1 MAIRHLVSAGGAVA
15 LFCSTLATGAV
26 PVEVPDARG
35 VFSGAYRAVRFDVSP
50 PLRSMTPIPPDDLFA
65 DSVFFDMMIDPDP
78 PGKLTYGEQDVDQA
92 VQEWNG
98 APLLIPAPTHNFIV
112 GTGTANPPD
121 PVGDVGP
128 NHYVRMS
135 NASFQIFN
143 KTGVSQ
149 FGPAQI
155 NTLFA
160 GFGGACEVENAG
172 DPIVLYDQLAD
183 RWLLTQFSDGTA
195 PFFLCVALSTSSDP
209 TGTYFRWAFPTA
221 GFPDYPK
228 FGVWPN
234 AYLFSTRETTTSS
247 IGAYAVDRAQML
259 AGVPNPVVI
268 SFVNSLNSEFTEF
281 LGDGLLPADVDGS
294 TPPPAGSPAYFLGTM
309 DDGGPY
315 GAEFDAIFVWEFDIN
330 FANPPASSFV
340 LSSILP
346 IAPYDTIYPC
356 NGRSCVPQ
364 PPPLGAVDILSYR
377 QRPMHR
383 AAYRNYGG
391 YESIVTNQSV
401 EAAANMAGIRW
412 WEIRSPGNNPVLY
425 QDSTYAPGVT
435 DQVQRWMGS
444 IAADKAGNLGLGYSA
459 SSTTVFPSI
468 RYSGRLESDALG
480 TMAQGEGVIIDA
492 AGGSTQT
499 TRRWGDYTS
508 INIDPTDDCTFWYI
522 NEYFAV
528 SGTQWTLRAGSFKF
542 PECGQPNYSLT
553 VLPLTQDVCAGDP
566 ASYSVYLQPFDGFV
580 DPAAMS
586 SSGEPAGT
594 TATFLPPLL
603 PMSMTGSYTISNTG
617 ALAFGTYGANVTAT
631 AGAGPTVRQ
640 RSVSFD
646 LYTAAPAGPTLTSP
660 ADGAIDLK
668 INPLL
673 TWNAPAEAQTYVA
686 EVATDAAFTNIV
698 FTSAVLTA
706 TQVRVPPIL
715 STNTTYYWRVRATN
729 ACGTGVNSAAFSF
742 TTRPAPGQCALPP
755 PVQPLVNYAD
765 NMENGAN
772 GWTVDPPT
780 GTTWSQSTASPSSG
794 LRSWLAVDVV
804 TASDQRLISPAI
816 ALPAGQTYM
825 TLRFDHEVNME
836 PNGGG
841 ACFDGGFVEISTDNG
856 TTWTPIPATDVL
868 EDFQDGPLDG
878 GQQAWCGTQAYTRTS
893 LDIASYAGQTVR
905 FRFRAITDGSVGFA
919 PEGWYVDDVQ
929 VIGCGT
935 SDTMLNDG
943 FEDPL

>member
-1 MAIRHLVSAGGAVA
+1 MMHRIILVACSALLLPGVAGAA
-15 LFCSTLATGAV
+15 
-26 PVEVPDARG
+26 PVEVPDLRG
-35 VFSGAYRAVRFDVSP
+35 TFRGAYTAVKFDVSP
-50 PLRSMTPIPPDDLFA
+50 PLRSITPVGPPQFTG
-65 DSVFFDMMIDPDP
+65 SVFYALMVDPDP
-78 PGKLTYGEQDVDQA
+78 PRGIDWQADDVDPV
-92 VQEWNG
+92 VQRWTG
-98 APLLIPAPTHNFIV
+98 PPLLIPAPAQNFVV
-112 GTGTANPPD
+112 GSDNPNPPD

-128 NHYVRMS
+128 NHYVRMA

-143 KTGVSQ
+143 KTGTSL

-183 RWLLTQFSDGTA
+183 RWLLTQFSNSTP

-228 FGVWPN
+228 FGIWPN

-268 SFVNSLNSEFTEF
+268 SFVNSLNGSFTEF
-281 LGDGLLPADVDGS
+281 LGDGLLPADVDGN
-294 TPPPAGSPAYFLGTM
+294 TPPPAGSPAYFVGTM

-315 GAEFDAIFVWEFDIN
+315 GAEFDAIFIWEFDIN

-356 NGRSCVPQ
+356 DGRSCIPQ

-401 EAAANMAGIRW
+401 EAAPSMAGIRW
-412 WEIRSPGNNPVLY
+412 WEIRNPGNNPVLY

-468 RYSGRLESDALG
+468 RYTGRLESDPLG
-480 TMAQGEGVIIDA
+480 TMGQGEGVIINA
-492 AGGSTQT
+492 TGGNGQVN

-508 INIDPTDDCTFWYI
+508 MNIDPTDDCTFWYI

-528 SGTQWTLRAGSFKF
+528 TGTTWTLRAGSFKF

-553 VLPLTQDVCAGDP
+553 VLPLTQDICAGDP
-566 ASYSVYLQPFDGFV
+566 APYSVYLQPFDGFV
-580 DPAAMS
+580 DPATMS
-586 SSGEPAGT
+586 SSGAPPGT
-594 TATFLPPLL
+594 TATFLPPVL
-603 PMSMTGSYTISNTG
+603 PMSTNGTFTIGNTN
-617 ALAFGTYGANVTAT
+617 ALAFGTYPVNVTAT

-640 RSVSFD
+640 RDVSFD
-646 LYTAAPAGPTLTSP
+646 LYTAAPAGPALASP
-660 ADGAIDLK
+660 ADGANEVNV
-668 INPLL
+668 NPLL
-673 TWNAPAEAQTYVA
+673 SWNASTEAQTYVV
-686 EVATDAAFTNIV
+686 EVASDAAFNSIV
-698 FTSAVLTA
+698 YTSPSLTQ
-706 TQVRVPPIL
+706 TSVRLPPIL
-715 STNTTYYWRVRATN
+715 GTLTTYYWRVRGTN
-729 ACGTGVNSAAFSF
+729 VCGTGANSATFSF
-742 TTRPAPGQCALPP
+742 TTRPPPGQCSLPS
-755 PVQPLVNYAD
+755 PVQPIVSYAD

-772 GWTVDPPT
+772 GWTTDPPA
-780 GTTWSQSTASPSSG
+780 GTTWTQSTARPSSG
-794 LRSWLAVDVV
+794 LRSWLAVDVA
-804 TASDQRLISPAI
+804 TASDQRLISPPI
-816 ALPAGQTYM
+816 ALPAGQTLM
-825 TLRFDHEVNME
+825 TLRFDHDVTME
-836 PNGGG
+836 PNGGS
-841 ACFDGGFVEISTDNG
+841 ACYDGGFVEISTDGG
-856 TTWTPIPATDVL
+856 TTWTQISQFDVL
-868 EDFQDGPLDG
+868 EDFQDGPLAS
-878 GQQAWCGTQAYTRTS
+878 GQPAWCGTQAYTRTS
-893 LDIASYAGQTVR
+893 LDIASYSGQTVR
-905 FRFRAITDGSVGFA
+905 FRFRAITDGSVGSA
-919 PEGWYVDDVQ
+919 PDGWYVDDVQ
-929 VIGCGT
+929 IVGCGVG
-935 SDTMLNDG
+935 DTMLNDG